1 MNEPPVPQRIPET
14 IAISVLLVEDD
25 PADAWAIIDAL
36 RNVSSPP
43 DDVRHA
49 RTLDEA
55 LQALADAWG
64 SHTRVVLLDLSLP
77 DSPASSLA
85 RLREAAPAVP
95 VIILTARDDE
105 ARALEAVQSG
115 AQDYLIKGQ
124 ATGGAI
130 VRSMQY
136 AILRLRCEEGLRRE
150 RDAAQTAR
158 FREQFIAILGHDL
171 RNPLNTIAG
180 SASILAGSAG
190 LTDLQ
195 RGWVTR
201 ISASADRIARMIDDV
216 LDFTRGRLG
225 GGLPTRLTTNDV
237 ARLVREAVDDLRLA
251 APALELQ
258 LQGVQE
264 LWVECDADRVLQVM
278 GNLLSNAN
286 RHSGGRAVLVTVE
299 PWRRWGRI
307 RVTHHGQ
314 PLPADAVSRLF
325 DPFHR
330 PADAGGKPVDDGL
343 GLGLYIARQI
353 VIAHEGTIDVT
364 SSVEEGTTVTVMLP
378 RTAAGRA

>member
-1 MNEPPVPQRIPET
+1 MNEPPMPQRVPGPM
-14 IAISVLLVEDD
+14 AISVLLVEDD
-25 PADAWAIIDAL
+25 LADARAIGDAL
-36 RNVSSPP
+36 RNLPLPP

-55 LQALADAWG
+55 LQALAKAG
-64 SHTRVVLLDLSLP
+64 ARHTRVVLLDLSLP
-77 DSPASSLA
+77 GSPASSLE
-85 RLREAAPAVP
+85 RLRNAAPAVP
-95 VIILTARDDE
+95 VIVLTALDDE
-105 ARALEAVQSG
+105 ARALEAVQAG

-124 ATGGAI
+124 ATGSAI

-150 RDAAQTAR
+150 RDAQQTAM

-180 SASILAGSAG
+180 SASILAGSEG

-201 ISASADRIARMIDDV
+201 ISSSADRIARMIDDV
-216 LDFTRGRLG
+216 LDFTRDRLG
-225 GGLPTRLTTNDV
+225 GGLPTRLATNDV
-237 ARLVREAVDDLRLA
+237 AHLVREAVDDLRLA
-251 APALELQ
+251 VPALEVQ
-258 LQGVQE
+258 LQDVRE

-278 GNLLSNAN
+278 DNLLSNAN
-286 RHSGGRAVLVTVE
+286 RHSGGSPVLVTVG
-299 PWRRWGRI
+299 PWRGRGRI

-314 PLPADAVSRLF
+314 PLPADAISRLF

-330 PADAGGKPVDDGL
+330 PAGAGGKPVDDGL

-353 VIAHEGTIDVT
+353 VIAHGGTIAVT
-364 SSVEEGTTVTVMLP
+364 STVEEGTTVTVMLP
-378 RTAAGRA
+378 MTAAGRA